1 MDVGIADIEAKQITL
16 TWADDRSGRIIV
28 DEDGKILKFVVFGS
42 GGRDWDRPNDLLGG
56 NDRVED
62 IVASLDEFTKT

>member
-42 GGRDWDRPNDLLGG
+42 GGRDWDRSNDLLGG
-56 NDRVED
+56 SDRVED